1 MTTEVKIRPINRLQS
16 MYALRAHVDKIYQA
30 GLQAKKEGR
39 PVAWCMAEGWA
50 GPILEAMDVE
60 AIYPENYGTICAAT
74 GAAQPFLERT
84 EADGFPTHMCG
95 YARNGLG
102 YAARMQDLGGEIP
115 PEAPQGGMPKPMLL
129 LASGM
134 ACDARFKWF
143 QAMGRYLDA
152 PLWTLESPAPGLK
165 ESLMEGAYERNIN
178 FMVEELRSFIT
189 FLENLLGG
197 KMDWDRLGGSREGTK
212 EMNAVWWEVNE
223 LRKARPGPMH
233 SRDFWSS
240 MSAAMYRG
248 ATDYEAITALYR
260 DMYDEVKYRVDNK
273 IAGINYEEKYRMTF
287 IGLPPWHSL
296 GFFDKLAER
305 GWNFVT
311 EAAYHPLK
319 PFNVDLSGVSDPL
332 ERYVRTRYR
341 GLANLI
347 DDEFKPEEAARI
359 KEEIMRGGTA
369 PRLYHGGMRKFQI
382 DGAFLHPLLTC
393 RAASFGLPLLQTQ
406 LMEVYKIPSIVIE
419 GDIVDTTLF
428 DPADA
433 LRKAEAFEETMDHY
447 KKVRQEAGLGW

>member
-1 MTTEVKIRPINRLQS
+1 MTQGVKTRAINRLQS
-16 MYALRAHVDKIYQA
+16 MYALRAYVDKIYQA
-30 GLQAKKEGR
+30 GLEAKKEGR

-60 AIYPENYGTICAAT
+60 TVYPENYGTVCAALGRT
-74 GAAQPFLERT
+74 APFLER
-84 EADGFPTHMCG
+84 ADAEGFPTHLCG

-102 YAARMQDLGGEIP
+102 YAARMRDLGGEIP
-115 PEAPQGGMPKPMLL
+115 PEAPAGGMPKPTLL

-152 PLWTLESPAPGLK
+152 PLWTLESPSPGAR
-165 ESLMEGAYERNIN
+165 EALMEGAYERDVN
-178 FMVEELRSFIT
+178 FLVKELRNFVT
-189 FLENLLGG
+189 FLERLLGK
-197 KMDWDRLGGSREGTK
+197 KMDWDRLEETREGTK
-212 EMNAVWWEVNE
+212 EMNAVWYEVNE

-240 MSAAMYRG
+240 MSASMYRG
-248 ATDYEAITALYR
+248 ARDYEAITGLYR
-260 DMYDEVKYRVDNK
+260 NMYDEVNYRVDNK
-273 IAGINYEEKYRMTF
+273 IAGINREEKYRVTF

-296 GFFDKLAER
+296 GFFDQLAER

-319 PFNVDLSGVSDPL
+319 PFDADLSMVSEPI
-332 ERYVRTRYR
+332 ERYVRSRYR
-341 GLANLI
+341 GLAQSI
-347 DDEFKPEEAARI
+347 YDDYEPEEASTI
-359 KEEIMRGGTA
+359 IEEIKREGSA
-369 PRLYHGGMRKFQI
+369 HRLLYKSVRDFQI

-393 RAASFGLPLLQTQ
+393 RAATFALPFVQTL
-406 LMEVYKIPSIVIE
+406 LMEAWKVPSLVIA
-419 GDIVDTTLF
+419 GDTVDISLF

-433 LRKAEAFEETMDHY
+433 LKKAEAFEGIMDHY
-447 KKVRQEAGLGW
+447 KGVRKEEGLEW